1 MCRKNVLVEE
11 NPGPHDEFEDVI
23 QSLQS
28 FQQLLRKLLRIIHI
42 VLQDFCQLSEKNIHT
57 HTVLQIKT
65 KHTITQRQQHE
76 SIALVPTHV

>member
-42 VLQDFCQLSEKNIHT
+42 VLQDFCQLSKKYPHT
-57 HTVLQIKT
+57 QCYK
-65 KHTITQRQQHE
+65 
-76 SIALVPTHV
+76 